1 MSSMNRR
8 TDEQRWRFDVEPAAK
23 SALAPTPAPR
33 VTDADVAEAE
43 AIDRAV
49 DRDRAW
55 QRLLVLHMPFHL
67 ASEATYSHLVGGLC
81 DIEELFLARVGDA
94 PLMEYY
100 AEAYREL
107 DVIARAMGPRV
118 VVDAST
124 LAPSVRHVASLQ
136 AEFMEEVFFGF
147 RLDRYANAPDS
158 RGWMNLFRRWG
169 CSPRFNAQFDRL
181 EETLSEDFVVFYYHH
196 VRDCSQRIEV
206 RPVPHPW
213 DWPPVH
219 RATRALPRTLL
230 GVRGL
235 TLDQEWVAGCF
246 LDSGIGEARP
256 RHARSTRTTKQ
267 PPGAPP
273 SKEGGVPQSEGA
285 PGDASGGAAPTDT
298 GSAPPPPTH
307 PNE

>member
-1 MSSMNRR
+1 MSIMNHQR
-8 TDEQRWRFDVEPAAK
+8 DGKRWRFDVEPPPR
-23 SALAPTPAPR
+23 STMAPTPASIATEVDR
-33 VTDADVAEAE
+33 AEAT
-43 AIDRAV
+43 ALNRAV

-67 ASEATYSHLVGGLC
+67 ASDAVYSRLVGGLS
-81 DIEELFLARVGDA
+81 DIEGLFLPRVADTA
-94 PLMEYY
+94 LMDYY

-107 DVIARAMGPRV
+107 DVIARTLGAPV
-118 VVDAST
+118 VVDANT
-124 LAPSVRHVASLQ
+124 LAPSVRHVVSLQ
-136 AEFMEEVFFGF
+136 VQFMEEVFYGF

-181 EETLSEDFVVFYYHH
+181 EETLTEDFVVFYYDHI
-196 VRDCSQRIEV
+196 RDCEQRIEV

-219 RATRALPRTLL
+219 RATSALPRTLL

-235 TLDQEWVAGCF
+235 TADQKWVAGCF

-256 RHARSTRTTKQ
+256 RQRMASRTTTQ
-267 PPGAPP
+267 APGAPP
-273 SKEGGVPQSEGA
+273 SKEGPSRGETTL
-285 PGDASGGAAPTDT
+285 GDASGGAAMPDASS
-298 GSAPPPPTH
+298 GPPAH
-307 PNE
+307 PND

>member
-1 MSSMNRR
+1 MSIMNRQPR
-8 TDEQRWRFDVEPAAK
+8 AERWRFEIEPPPK
-23 SALAPTPAPR
+23 SPQAPTPAYWP
-33 VTDADVAEAE
+33 TDADVAEAKVFN
-43 AIDRAV
+43 RAV

-67 ASEATYSHLVGGLC
+67 ASDSVYARLVGGLS
-81 DIEELFLARVGDA
+81 DIDGLFLARAGDA
-94 PLMEYY
+94 ALMDYY

-107 DVIARAMGPRV
+107 DVIARAMGPPV
-118 VVDAST
+118 VVDADT

-136 AEFMEEVFFGF
+136 VQFMEEVFYGF

-181 EETLSEDFVVFYYHH
+181 EETLTEDFVVFFYHH
-196 VRDCSQRIEV
+196 VRDVSQRIEL

-219 RATRALPRTLL
+219 RATSRLPRTLL

-235 TLDQEWVAGCF
+235 TADQEWVAGCF

-256 RHARSTRTTKQ
+256 RHRMATRATTQ
-267 PPGAPP
+267 PVGAPP
-273 SKEGGVPQSEGA
+273 SKEGGAPTVEGTPA
-285 PGDASGGAAPTDT
+285 DASGGAAPPDA
-298 GSAPPPPTH
+298 GSGPPAH